1 MTNVYNT
8 GTVSVPSNSNI
19 VTGIDTY
26 FQSVGNISEGDLF
39 TLDGKEFYEIYQID
53 TDSQL
58 RIKHRLSGD
67 TYAGD
72 AVSDVSYSIIQSFAT
87 DSIAEIAK
95 NVVLLQQNWHR
106 REDEMTGWF
115 NTNNNYYQI
124 TNQQGERVLVVTP
137 TGLTKLVD
145 GTIDIGDGSAL
156 AELAWA
162 NIQNIP
168 ETASRWAKYSEIT
181 DKPDYAQGWPGFE
194 NVTGK
199 VTQEQLPDSIETDSK
214 RTQALS
220 PPVKTELSLIH
231 RLVDY
236 PTMKPTESIPTH
248 SPNNKTEILFDP
260 VRQSVYFSFEDHYK
274 AMPTTIEHRKFA
286 VFFRGLFLRLNSA
299 FTGDVTLKVFPMGS
313 GGLGLPNNPTLSNNQ
328 WHTITENVTDLY
340 KIGSFGGEYFEGIID
355 FVKVGDGWETLN
367 TDKSHFRSLDAYFD
381 GDGITL
387 RSPFEDFYLRDDGYW
402 YSENMLPETPY
413 SIGPS
418 WVQDNDDYR
427 AYTVSAASDSNDGL
441 RFFSDTY
448 DEFEF
453 ELIVISDVN
462 RKVALT
468 ASNSV
473 PNIINYPG
481 VQRFITNERLFIKRN
496 NSTTPITGTLTFESL
511 KMRLPNNG

>member
-19 VTGIDTY
+19 VTGTDTY

-58 RIKHRLSGD
+58 RIKHRLSGA

-115 NTNNNYYQI
+115 NTENNYYQI

-168 ETASRWAKYSEIT
+168 ETASRWARFDEIT
-181 DKPDYAQGWPGFE
+181 DKPEHVLGYPSFDK
-194 NVTGK
+194 VTGK
-199 VTQEQLPDSIETDSK
+199 VSQEQLPDSIETDSK

-220 PPVKTELSLIH
+220 PPVKTEPSLSHL
-231 RLVDY
+231 LSDY
-236 PTMKPTESIPTH
+236 PTLKKTESIPTE
-248 SPNNKTEILFDP
+248 SPNNRREMLFDD
-260 VRQSVYFSFEDHYK
+260 VRELFHVALTDRFLTLPNTV
-274 AMPTTIEHRKFA
+274 AARKFM
-286 VFFRGLFLRLNSA
+286 VMFSNRYIQLNTA
-299 FTGDVTLKVFPMGS
+299 FTGVIEMRVYPLGDGAA
-313 GGLGLPNNPTLSNNQ
+313 GLPTSLTLDNNK
-328 WHTITENVTDLY
+328 WHTFAASVTSLNT
-340 KIGSFGGEYFEGIID
+340 IGDGFKGIID
-355 FVKVGDGWETLN
+355 YIRLGNSWETF
-367 TDKSHFRSLDAYFD
+367 DSDRSHFSSIDGYYTRSS
-381 GDGITL
+381 GDVET
-387 RSPFEDFYLRDDGYW
+387 PFIDFYLRNDGYW
-402 YSENMLPETPY
+402 YSADLTPETPQA
-413 SIGPS
+413 IGAS
-418 WVQDNDDYR
+418 WAQDGDNKR
-427 AYTVSAASDSNDGL
+427 LYTVTAASDGSDAL
-441 RFFSDTY
+441 RFFSDGYDTY
-448 DEFEF
+448 EM
-453 ELIVISDVN
+453 ELILTTNVSGN
-462 RKVALT
+462 LALT
-468 ASNSV
+468 NGNSD
-473 PNIINYPG
+473 PNIVYYPG
-481 VQRFITNERLFIKRN
+481 TARYFTDDRIYFKR
-496 NSTTPITGTLTFESL
+496 SSGEITGTIEVESI
-511 KMRLPNNG
+511 KMRVPNE